1 MNDDKII
8 EIVDYLLNLDQVQTY
23 SDAREAAIRLM
34 ELVNREID
42 HRALERLVDK

>member
-23 SDAREAAIRLM
+23 SDARKAAIRLM
-34 ELVNREID
+34 ELVSKEID
-42 HRALERLVDK
+42 HRALERPVDK